1 MNRRTGLSAPV
12 ALAVSAAIV
21 LAAVGCG
28 SGSSSASPTPS
39 PTPSPSITPKVVPS
53 VSTGTILE
61 AAQAGDLNAFLGA
74 VALAGLQKTLDQKIP
89 FTVFAPN
96 DEAFKSVGLEGLKQ
110 DLPKLKSILAY
121 HVVPTE
127 DLKLADIENGQ
138 KALTYEGT
146 PLRFTVNGGA
156 VMVNGANVVQV
167 IEGPMWSIFVIDK
180 VLVPPVAGATGA
192 SPSP

>member
-1 MNRRTGLSAPV
+1 MNRRTGLSALV

-28 SGSSSASPTPS
+28 SGSSSAS

-89 FTVFAPN
+89 FTVFVPN
-96 DEAFKSVGLEGLKQ
+96 DEAFKSIGLEGLKQ

-127 DLKLADIENGQ
+127 DLKLAAIKNGQ
-138 KALTYEGT
+138 KAMTYEGS
-146 PLRFTVNGGA
+146 PLTFTVNGGA
-156 VMVNGANVVQV
+156 VMVNDAGVVQV
-167 IEGPMWSIFVIDK
+167 IEGPMWTIFVIDK
-180 VLVPPVAGATGA
+180 VLVPAVAGMTGA

>member
-1 MNRRTGLSAPV
+1 MNRRTGLSALV

-28 SGSSSASPTPS
+28 SGSSSAS

-96 DEAFKSVGLEGLKQ
+96 DEAFKSIGLEGLKQ

-121 HVVPTE
+121 HVVPAE
-127 DLKLADIENGQ
+127 NLKLADIKNGQ
-138 KALTYEGT
+138 KALTYEGSAVT
-146 PLRFTVNGGA
+146 FTVNGGA
-156 VMVNGANVVQV
+156 VMVNDANVVQA
-167 IEGPMWSIFVIDK
+167 IEGPAWTIFVIDK
-180 VLVPPVAGATGA
+180 VLVPAVAGATGA

>member
-1 MNRRTGLSAPV
+1 MHRRTRPSALAALAMV
-12 ALAVSAAIV
+12 ALVV
-21 LAAVGCG
+21 LAAAGCG

-53 VSTGTILE
+53 VSAGTILE

-74 VALAGLQKTLDQKIP
+74 VALAGLQDTLDQKIP

-96 DEAFKSVGLEGLKQ
+96 DEAFKSIGLEGLKQ

-127 DLKLADIENGQ
+127 DLKLAAIKNGQ
-138 KALTYEGT
+138 KALTYEGSAVT
-146 PLRFTVNGGA
+146 FTVNGGA
-156 VMVNGANVVQV
+156 VMVNDANVVQV
-167 IEGPMWSIFVIDK
+167 IEGPAWTIFVIDK
-180 VLVPPVAGATGA
+180 VLVPAVAGSTGA

>member
-1 MNRRTGLSAPV
+1 MYRGTRLSALA
-12 ALAVSAAIV
+12 ALAVAAVIV

-28 SGSSSASPTPS
+28 SGSSAESPTS
-39 PTPSPSITPKVVPS
+39 TPSITPKVVPS

-61 AAQAGDLNAFLGA
+61 AAKAGDLNAFLGA
-74 VALAGLQKTLDQKIP
+74 VVLAGLQKTLDQKIP

-96 DEAFKSVGLEGLKQ
+96 DEAFKSIGLEELKQ
-110 DLPKLKSILAY
+110 DLPKLKSIVAY
-121 HVVPTE
+121 HIVPTE
-127 DLKLADIENGQ
+127 DIKLADIKNGE
-138 KALTYEGT
+138 KAMSYEGT

-156 VMVNGANVVQV
+156 VMVNDANVVQV
-167 IEGPMWSIFVIDK
+167 IEGPTWSIFVIDK

>member
-1 MNRRTGLSAPV
+1 MHRRTCRSAV
-12 ALAVSAAIV
+12 AAFAVAAVIV
-21 LAAVGCG
+21 LTAAGCG
-28 SGSSSASPTPS
+28 SGSPSAS

-61 AAQAGDLNAFLGA
+61 AAKAGDLNAFLGA

-96 DEAFKSVGLEGLKQ
+96 DQAFKSIGLEQLKQ
-110 DLPKLKSILAY
+110 DLPKLKTILAY

-127 DLKLADIENGQ
+127 DLKLADIKNGQ
-138 KALTYEGT
+138 KALTYDGT
-146 PLRFTVNGGA
+146 SVTFTVNGSA
-156 VMVNGANVVQV
+156 VKVNDANVVQV
-167 IEGPMWSIFVIDK
+167 IEGPTWSIFVIDK
-180 VLVPPVAGATGA
+180 VLVPPEAGATGA